1 MTSKDDAQKTSSV
14 KSLAR
19 ALRVLESFSLERPE
33 LGVSEIARMLDMQKS
48 TVFNILSTFQDSG
61 YVMKNPNTNK
71 YYLGFKTL
79 HLSYIVNQ
87 HLGLR
92 EIMLPALTKIA
103 EACHEVCYFGILNND
118 EVLYIEG
125 VYPSTQQA
133 TRNILGERAPL
144 FCTGL
149 GKAMLAFLP
158 QERIDQITARELKA
172 YTGHTL
178 SDRRELLNN
187 LSEIRA
193 NGYAVDNMEHEF
205 GVRCVA
211 VPLFGV
217 NGGVMGA
224 VSVSGPSPRFD
235 PETIIQDASLI
246 QEMIRPLQRCL

>member
-1 MTSKDDAQKTSSV
+1 MEIETPEKTSAV

-19 ALRVLESFSLERPE
+19 ALCVLECFSVEQPE
-33 LGVSEIARMLDMQKS
+33 LGVSEIARMLGMQKS

-61 YVMKNPNTNK
+61 YVMKNPQTNK

-79 HLSYIVNQ
+79 HLGYIVNQ

-92 EIMLPALTKIA
+92 EILLPAMSKIA
-103 EACHEVCYFGILNND
+103 EACHEICYFGILNND
-118 EVLYIEG
+118 EVLYIEA
-125 VYPSTQQA
+125 VYPPTQQA

-144 FCTGL
+144 VCTGL

-158 QERIDQITARELKA
+158 EGKIAQITSRELKA
-172 YTGHTL
+172 YTGYTL
-178 SDRRELLNN
+178 SDRAALLNN
-187 LSEIRA
+187 LSETRT

-211 VPLFGV
+211 VPLFGA
-217 NGGVMGA
+217 NGTVMGA

-235 PETIIQDASLI
+235 PETIIQDANIIRDAI
-246 QEMIRPLQRCL
+246 QPLQKIL

>member
-1 MTSKDDAQKTSSV
+1 MENETNEKTPGV

-19 ALRVLESFSLERPE
+19 ALRVLECFSLEQPE

-48 TVFNILSTFQDSG
+48 TVFNILSTFQQSG
-61 YVMKNPNTNK
+61 YVMKNPQTNK

-103 EACHEVCYFGILNND
+103 EASHEVCYFGILNND

-158 QERIDQITARELKA
+158 PEKIDRITADKLKA

-178 SDRRELLNN
+178 SDRMALLNN
-187 LSEIRA
+187 LAEIRT
-193 NGYAVDNMEHEF
+193 NGYSVDNMEHEF

-211 VPLFGV
+211 VPLFGA
-217 NGGVMGA
+217 NGAVMGA

-235 PETIIQDASLI
+235 PETIIQDANLI
-246 QEMIRPLQRCL
+246 KEVIQPLQKCL

>member
-1 MTSKDDAQKTSSV
+1 MGTADTADKHSAV

-19 ALRVLESFSLERPE
+19 AMRVLECFTVEQPE

-61 YVMKNPNTNK
+61 YVVKNPQTSK
-71 YYLGFKTL
+71 YYLGFKLL
-79 HLSYIVNQ
+79 HLGYIVNQ

-92 EIMLPALTKIA
+92 EIMLPSLTEIA
-103 EACHEVCYFGILNND
+103 ETCREVCYFGTLNND
-118 EVLYIEG
+118 EVLYIEA
-125 VYPSTQQA
+125 VYPSTQQP

-149 GKAMLAFLP
+149 GKAMLAYLP
-158 QERIDQITARELKA
+158 EERIAQVAAREKKA
-172 YTGHTL
+172 YTSHTL
-178 SDRRELLNN
+178 VDDMALINN
-187 LSEIRA
+187 LSEIRM

-211 VPLFGV
+211 VPLFGAD
-217 NGGVMGA
+217 GGIMGA

-235 PETIIQDASLI
+235 PQTIIQDANI
-246 QEMIRPLQRCL
+246 IREIIRPLQKCL